1 MSLSLIFYDELK
13 GFYKSKVMI
22 ALWII
27 FPVIALLIH
36 YISSL
41 YIEGVMPVSS
51 TVSLVISSI
60 GGLIASIMLTVS
72 IIHEKD
78 ARVYDLFLIRPIKR
92 WHILISKF
100 FAVFICVTVAGL
112 LALSIGILSDYILQN
127 ELILDFVL
135 PGIIDSFIM
144 TISTMAISCSF
155 GVLIGVIAP
164 SIVVGVIL
172 VIFIGEYINII
183 PIIPVILEIENSDV
197 FVTILSIL
205 ITVIMMI
212 VSVVTFNKKQF

>member
-1 MSLSLIFYDELK
+1 MSLQLIFYDELK

-27 FPVIALLIH
+27 FPAIALLIH

-41 YIEGVMPVSS
+41 YTDGAISVSS
-51 TVSLVISSI
+51 TVSLIVSTI
-60 GGLIASIMLTVS
+60 GGLVASIMLTVS

-112 LALSIGILSDYILQN
+112 LALSLGILSDYLLQN
-127 ELILDFVL
+127 ELILDIVL
-135 PGIIDSFIM
+135 PGIIDSFII
-144 TISTMAISCSF
+144 TISIIGISCSF
-155 GVLIGVIAP
+155 GVLIGVISP
-164 SIVVGVIL
+164 SVVVGVIII
-172 VIFIGEYINII
+172 IFIGQYVEII
-183 PIIPVILEIENSDV
+183 PLLPIIFEIENSV
-197 FVTILSIL
+197 GFVVLLGVMVTVILMILSIFA
-205 ITVIMMI
+205 
-212 VSVVTFNKKQF
+212 FNRKQF

>member
-41 YIEGVMPVSS
+41 YTEGVISVSS

-127 ELILDFVL
+127 ELILDIVL

-164 SIVVGVIL
+164 SIVVGVII

-212 VSVVTFNKKQF
+212 VSVVAFNKKQF

>member
-41 YIEGVMPVSS
+41 YTEGAISVSS

-92 WHILISKF
+92 WYILISKF

-127 ELILDFVL
+127 ELILDVVL

-164 SIVVGVIL
+164 SIVVGVII

-212 VSVVTFNKKQF
+212 VSVVAFNKKQF

>member
-1 MSLSLIFYDELK
+1 MIFYDELK

-41 YIEGVMPVSS
+41 YTEGAISVSS

-92 WHILISKF
+92 WYILISKF

-127 ELILDFVL
+127 ELILDVVL

-164 SIVVGVIL
+164 SIVVGVII

-212 VSVVTFNKKQF
+212 VSVVAFNKKQF

>member
-1 MSLSLIFYDELK
+1 
-13 GFYKSKVMI
+13 
-22 ALWII
+22 
-27 FPVIALLIH
+27 
-36 YISSL
+36 
-41 YIEGVMPVSS
+41 MPVSS

-127 ELILDFVL
+127 ELILDFIL

-183 PIIPVILEIENSDV
+183 PIIPVILEIENSNV

-205 ITVIMMI
+205 ITILMMI
-212 VSVVTFNKKQF
+212 VSVVAFNKKQF

>member
-1 MSLSLIFYDELK
+1 MNLSLIFYDELK

-41 YIEGVMPVSS
+41 YTEGIMPVSS

-127 ELILDFVL
+127 ELILDFIL

-183 PIIPVILEIENSDV
+183 PIIPVILEIENSNV

-205 ITVIMMI
+205 ITILMMI
-212 VSVVTFNKKQF
+212 VSVVAFNKKQF

>member
-41 YIEGVMPVSS
+41 YTEGVMSISS
-51 TVSLVISSI
+51 TVSLVISTI
-60 GGLIASIMLTVS
+60 GGLIASVMLTVS

-127 ELILDFVL
+127 ELILDIVL

-144 TISTMAISCSF
+144 TISVIAISCGF
-155 GVLIGVIAP
+155 GVLIGVISP
-164 SIVVGVIL
+164 SVVVGVIL
-172 VIFIGEYINII
+172 VIFVGQYVNII
-183 PIIPVILEIENSDV
+183 PIIPIILEIENSVV
-197 FVTILSIL
+197 FVSILGIL

-212 VSVVTFNKKQF
+212 LSIVAFNKKQF

>member
-1 MSLSLIFYDELK
+1 MIFYDELK

-41 YIEGVMPVSS
+41 YTEGVMSVSS

-92 WHILISKF
+92 WYILISKF

-127 ELILDFVL
+127 ELILDIVL
-135 PGIIDSFIM
+135 PGIRDSFIM

-164 SIVVGVIL
+164 SIVVGVII

-212 VSVVTFNKKQF
+212 VSVVAFNKKQF